1 MIQIL
6 AGTYSEGG
14 VEVNAKLLADVKVIL
29 LSTVQDSNPYGMLP
43 ICEREK
49 MGCQLLLQ
57 GQRQSKVISMLQFGC
72 GLA

>member
-1 MIQIL
+1 MIKIL

-49 MGCQLLLQ
+49 MDVSCCYRDKG
-57 GQRQSKVISMLQFGC
+57 KVKSSACFSS
-72 GLA
+72 AVA